1 MKNFIKG
8 KLRSHNDGAFPV
20 SVSHG
25 MHVETGRAR
34 TIYIIML
41 SVMPL
46 LGLFGSV
53 FTFITACESKGV
65 VIISKSFAAW
75 ITLGAYLLFGVIF
88 GLRRRFPALSRGL
101 SAAAVGGLGIFAAIK
116 FQLIVRGFRFI
127 INGFMSAAFSKYEN
141 KSFYAL
147 TEVFFYNGKYYHSD
161 YCIKLA
167 AVCVIGVMAFAVCS
181 FILKPNVLIFVCA
194 TFPLP
199 ELCLY
204 FGLVP
209 ETVYFVILTAGW
221 CGAAAAD
228 IARLGIFSDKG
239 AERIFTKT
247 AAQSCIAAAVIML
260 ASFGGAELYVNSIN
274 FKRPDSVKDFR
285 NGVVIYMRD
294 FSWDKFK
301 RDVKEAIAPDSGRLT
316 HDGKLGNTD
325 SVEFTGKNM
334 LEVTLPSD
342 CNGLYLRG
350 FTGTDYTGSRWEKGK
365 PLPALETNISSP
377 EFFSARVLRHFDGFS
392 SLRAQNVIIRN
403 TGISSSVKYYPENA
417 AGLLE
422 TDGVRRRYGVYF
434 PENGWRSVIISEA
447 QDISLDKTMAADEL
461 KMRDYAYANC
471 LDVPETFTAYSD
483 FFEGFEGGDVN
494 DTLRFIRKGLSERCE
509 YVLDSGKK
517 PFGTDFAQWF
527 LTENHKGSCTH
538 FASAAALLCRSM
550 GIPARYCEGFVIK
563 DEDIGDFPSNEG
575 FTTVSVPDSR
585 AHAWAEVYI
594 DGFGWLPFEAT
605 PGYGNMA
612 LELDYENDGFE
623 GNDDSFG
630 NAPASEI
637 TSVTTESPVFSEAP
651 AASEVTS
658 GDTEITVTESSDDT
672 ANVSGET
679 ENMSAESGN
688 GGNVSEAGYETAE
701 TVTSVSYVNGGQAET
716 GGTGTSAKATE
727 SGSAVS
733 DGGDTDNEIS
743 PRKELPKG
751 VWVTGIVII
760 GISAVITA
768 VVIYRK
774 ASFASR
780 RKRLEQS
787 PDRAAAHIYR
797 TLLRISGEENVPE
810 ELPARL
816 CEKGVPE
823 DITEVIVM
831 TAMKARFGGGIDADE
846 ARASAGALEK
856 AIAVLNG
863 DKVKMIPFITAADRY
878 IGGESGGKDA

>member
-1 MKNFIKG
+1 
-8 KLRSHNDGAFPV
+8 
-20 SVSHG
+20 
-25 MHVETGRAR
+25 MHVETGRAGA
-34 TIYIIML
+34 IYIIML
-41 SVMPL
+41 SLMPL

-53 FTFITACESKGV
+53 FTFITACESKGS

-75 ITLGAYLLFGVIF
+75 VTLGAYLLFAVIF
-88 GLRRRFPALSRGL
+88 GLRRKFPAVSRAL
-101 SAAAVGGLGIFAAIK
+101 SAAAVGGLGIFAAVR
-116 FQLIVRGFRFI
+116 FQLIVRGFQFI
-127 INGFMSAAFSKYEN
+127 INGFMSAAFSKYEK
-141 KSFYAL
+141 KSFYPL
-147 TEVFFYNGKYYHSD
+147 SEVFFCNDKYYHSD

-167 AVCVIGVMAFAVCS
+167 AVCVIGIMAFAVCS

-209 ETVYFVILTAGW
+209 ETFYFVILTAAW

-285 NGVVIYMRD
+285 NGVVLYMRD
-294 FSWDKFK
+294 FSWDKLR
-301 RDVKEAIAPDSGRLT
+301 RDVREAIAPDNSRLT
-316 HDGKLGNTD
+316 HDGKLGNTE

-350 FTGTDYTGSRWEKGK
+350 FTGTDYKGSRWEKGK
-365 PLPALETNISSP
+365 PLPSLETNISSS
-377 EFFSARVLRHFDGFS
+377 EFFSARVLRHFDEFS

-434 PENGWRSVIISEA
+434 PETGWRSIIISEA

-461 KMRDYAYANC
+461 KMREYAYTNC
-471 LDVPETFTAYSD
+471 LDVPETFTAHSE
-483 FFEGFEGGDVN
+483 FFADFEGGGVN
-494 DTLRFIRKGLSERCE
+494 DTLRYIRKGLSESCE

-517 PFGTDFAQWF
+517 PFGADFAQWF

-563 DEDIGDFPSNEG
+563 AEDIGDFPDNEG

-605 PGYGNMA
+605 PGYGNIA
-612 LELDYENDGFE
+612 LEPDYENNGFDE
-623 GNDDSFG
+623 SGDSFG
-630 NAPASEI
+630 NAPVSEI
-637 TSVTTESPVFSEAP
+637 TSVTTEAPMFSENP
-651 AASEVTS
+651 AASQS
-658 GDTEITVTESSDDT
+658 ADDTELTVPE
-672 ANVSGET
+672 NSGNI
-679 ENMSAESGN
+679 ENSGNTDGSEKAENASGNESGN
-688 GGNVSEAGYETAE
+688 GSDTASETVYDTAE

-716 GGTGTSAKATE
+716 DGSGTSAAE
-727 SGSAVS
+727 SESIVSGGS
-733 DGGDTDNEIS
+733 DTDNKIS
-743 PRKELPKG
+743 PQKKLPKG
-751 VWVTGIVII
+751 IWVTGIIII
-760 GISAVITA
+760 GIGAVITA
-768 VVIYRK
+768 AAFFRK
-774 ASFASR
+774 AAFASR
-780 RKRLEQS
+780 RSRLEHS
-787 PDRAAAHIYR
+787 PDSAAAHIYR

-810 ELPARL
+810 ELSARL
-816 CEKGVPE
+816 YEKGVPE
-823 DITEVIVM
+823 DITEIIVM
-831 TAMKARFGGGIDADE
+831 TAMKARFGGGIE
-846 ARASAGALEK
+846 AGEAKRSAAALEK

-863 DKVKMIPFITAADRY
+863 DKGKILPFITAADRY
-878 IGGESGGKDA
+878 IGGEYDGKDT

>member
-1 MKNFIKG
+1 
-8 KLRSHNDGAFPV
+8 
-20 SVSHG
+20 
-25 MHVETGRAR
+25 MHVETGRAGA
-34 TIYIIML
+34 IYIIML
-41 SVMPL
+41 SLMPL

-53 FTFITACESKGV
+53 FTFITACESKGS

-75 ITLGAYLLFGVIF
+75 VTLGAYLLFAVIF
-88 GLRRRFPALSRGL
+88 GLRRKFPAVSRAL
-101 SAAAVGGLGIFAAIK
+101 SAAAVGGLGIFAAVR
-116 FQLIVRGFRFI
+116 FQLIARGFQFI
-127 INGFMSAAFSKYEN
+127 INGFMSAAFSKYEK
-141 KSFYAL
+141 KSFYPL
-147 TEVFFYNGKYYHSD
+147 SEVFFCNDKYYHSD

-167 AVCVIGVMAFAVCS
+167 AVCVIGIMAFAVCS

-209 ETVYFVILTAGW
+209 ETFYFVILTAAW

-285 NGVVIYMRD
+285 NGVVLYMRD
-294 FSWDKFK
+294 FSWDKLR
-301 RDVKEAIAPDSGRLT
+301 RDVREAIAPDNSRLT
-316 HDGKLGNTD
+316 HDGKLGNTE

-350 FTGTDYTGSRWEKGK
+350 FTGTDYKGSRWEKGK
-365 PLPALETNISSP
+365 PLPSLETNISSS
-377 EFFSARVLRHFDGFS
+377 EFFSARVLRHFDEFS

-434 PENGWRSVIISEA
+434 PETGWRSIIISEA

-461 KMRDYAYANC
+461 KMREYAYTNC
-471 LDVPETFTAYSD
+471 LDVPETFTAHSE
-483 FFEGFEGGDVN
+483 FFADFEGGGVN
-494 DTLRFIRKGLSERCE
+494 DTLRYIRKGLSESCE

-517 PFGTDFAQWF
+517 PFGADFAQWF

-563 DEDIGDFPSNEG
+563 AEDIGDFPDNEG

-605 PGYGNMA
+605 PGYGNIA
-612 LELDYENDGFE
+612 LEPDYENNGFDE
-623 GNDDSFG
+623 SGDSFG
-630 NAPASEI
+630 NAPVSEI
-637 TSVTTESPVFSEAP
+637 TSVTTEAPMFSENP
-651 AASEVTS
+651 AASQS
-658 GDTEITVTESSDDT
+658 ADDTELTVPE
-672 ANVSGET
+672 NSGNI
-679 ENMSAESGN
+679 ENSGNTDGSEKAENASGNESGN
-688 GGNVSEAGYETAE
+688 GSDTASETVYDTAE

-716 GGTGTSAKATE
+716 DGSGTSAAE
-727 SGSAVS
+727 SESIVSGGS
-733 DGGDTDNEIS
+733 DTDNKIS
-743 PRKELPKG
+743 PQKKLPKG
-751 VWVTGIVII
+751 IWVTGIIII
-760 GISAVITA
+760 GIGAVITA
-768 VVIYRK
+768 AAFFRK
-774 ASFASR
+774 AAFASR
-780 RKRLEQS
+780 RSRLEHS
-787 PDRAAAHIYR
+787 PDSAAAHIYR

-810 ELPARL
+810 ELSARL
-816 CEKGVPE
+816 YEKGVPE
-823 DITEVIVM
+823 DITEIIVM
-831 TAMKARFGGGIDADE
+831 TAMKARFGGGIE
-846 ARASAGALEK
+846 AGEAKRSAAALEK

-863 DKVKMIPFITAADRY
+863 DKGKILPFITAADRY
-878 IGGESGGKDA
+878 IGGEYDGKDT

>member
-1 MKNFIKG
+1 
-8 KLRSHNDGAFPV
+8 
-20 SVSHG
+20 
-25 MHVETGRAR
+25 MHVETGRPR

-41 SVMPL
+41 SLMPL
-46 LGLFGSV
+46 LGLYGSF
-53 FTFITACESKGV
+53 FTFITACESKGA

-75 ITLGAYLLFGVIF
+75 VILGAYLLFSVIF
-88 GLRRRFPALSRGL
+88 GLRRRFPAVSRAL
-101 SAAAVGGLGIFAAIK
+101 SAAAVGGLGIFAAVK
-116 FQLIVRGFRFI
+116 FRLIVRGFQFI

-141 KSFYAL
+141 KSYYPL
-147 TEVFFYNGKYYHSD
+147 TESFFYSGKYYHSD
-161 YCIKLA
+161 YCVKLA
-167 AVCVIGVMAFAVCS
+167 AVCVIGITAFAVCS

-209 ETVYFVILTAGW
+209 KTIYFVLLAAGW

-228 IARLGIFSDKG
+228 ISRLGIFSDKG
-239 AERIFTKT
+239 AEKIFTKT

-274 FKRPDSVKDFR
+274 FKRPDSVKEFR
-285 NGVVIYMRD
+285 NGVVLYMRD
-294 FSWDKFK
+294 FSWDKLR
-301 RDVKEAIAPDSGRLT
+301 RDIREAAAPENGRLT
-316 HDGKLGNTD
+316 HDGKLGNTEN
-325 SVEFTGKNM
+325 VEFTGKNM

-342 CNGLYLRG
+342 CGGIYLRG
-350 FTGTDYTGSRWEKGK
+350 FTGTDYTGSRWEKGA
-365 PLPALETNISSP
+365 PLPKLETNISSP
-377 EFFSARVLRHFDGFS
+377 EFFSARVLRQFGEFS

-403 TGISSSVKYYPENA
+403 TGISNSVKYYPENA

-434 PENGWRSVIISEA
+434 PEKGWRSVVISEA
-447 QDISLDKTMAADEL
+447 GNISLDGTMEADEL
-461 KMRDYAYANC
+461 KMREYAYANC
-471 LDVPETFTAYSD
+471 LDVPETFTAYRD
-483 FFEGFEGGDVN
+483 FFEGFEGGDAAQ
-494 DTLRFIRKGLSERCE
+494 TLKYIRKGLSEQCE

-517 PFGTDFAQWF
+517 PFGADFAQWF
-527 LTENHKGSCTH
+527 LTENKKGSCTH
-538 FASAAALLCRSM
+538 FATTAALLCRSM

-563 DEDIGDFPSNEG
+563 EEDIGDFPDNEG
-575 FTTVSVPDSR
+575 YATVSVPDSR

-594 DGFGWLPFEAT
+594 YGFGWLPFEAT

-612 LELDYENDGFE
+612 LELDDENGSFDGESESFE
-623 GNDDSFG
+623 
-630 NAPASEI
+630 NAPVSEI
-637 TSVTTESPVFSEAP
+637 TSVTTIAPMFSETPVTSKAAAETGNGEITAAEDSGVTENAAETESGGDNG
-651 AASEVTS
+651 AASET
-658 GDTEITVTESSDDT
+658 
-672 ANVSGET
+672 
-679 ENMSAESGN
+679 
-688 GGNVSEAGYETAE
+688 GGGRVE
-701 TVTSVSYVNGGQAET
+701 TVTSVSYVNGGQA
-716 GGTGTSAKATE
+716 GTNGSDTSAMAME
-727 SGSAVS
+727 SENAVS
-733 DGGDTDNEIS
+733 GGGDTDNEIS

-760 GISAVITA
+760 SIGAVITA

-774 ASFASR
+774 AAFASR

-816 CEKGVPE
+816 SEKGVPE

-831 TAMKARFGGGIDADE
+831 TAMKARFGGGIDTDE

-863 DKVKMIPFITAADRY
+863 GKGKIIPFITAADRY
-878 IGGESGGKDA
+878 IGGDGDRKDA

>member
-1 MKNFIKG
+1 
-8 KLRSHNDGAFPV
+8 
-20 SVSHG
+20 
-25 MHVETGRAR
+25 MHVETGRAGA
-34 TIYIIML
+34 IYIIML
-41 SVMPL
+41 SLMPL

-53 FTFITACESKGV
+53 FTFITACESKGS

-75 ITLGAYLLFGVIF
+75 VTLGAYLLFAVIF
-88 GLRRRFPALSRGL
+88 GLRRKFPAVSRAL
-101 SAAAVGGLGIFAAIK
+101 SAAAVGGLGIFAAVR
-116 FQLIVRGFRFI
+116 FQLIVRGFQFI
-127 INGFMSAAFSKYEN
+127 INGFMSAAFSKYEK
-141 KSFYAL
+141 KSFYPL
-147 TEVFFYNGKYYHSD
+147 SEVFFCNDKYYHSD

-167 AVCVIGVMAFAVCS
+167 AVCVIGIMAFAVCS

-209 ETVYFVILTAGW
+209 ETFYFVILTAAW

-285 NGVVIYMRD
+285 NGVVLYMRD
-294 FSWDKFK
+294 FSWDKLR
-301 RDVKEAIAPDSGRLT
+301 RDVREAIAPDNSRLT
-316 HDGKLGNTD
+316 HDGKLGNTE

-365 PLPALETNISSP
+365 PLPSLETNISSS
-377 EFFSARVLRHFDGFS
+377 EFFSARVLRHFDEFS

-434 PENGWRSVIISEA
+434 PETGWRSIIISEA

-461 KMRDYAYANC
+461 KMREYAYTNC
-471 LDVPETFTAYSD
+471 LDIPETFTAHSE
-483 FFEGFEGGDVN
+483 FFADFEGGGVN
-494 DTLRFIRKGLSERCE
+494 DTLRYIRKGLSESCE

-517 PFGTDFAQWF
+517 PFGADFAQWF

-563 DEDIGDFPSNEG
+563 AEDIGDFPDNEG

-605 PGYGNMA
+605 PGYGNIA
-612 LELDYENDGFE
+612 LELDYENNNFDESG
-623 GNDDSFG
+623 DSFG
-630 NAPASEI
+630 NAPVSEI
-637 TSVTTESPVFSEAP
+637 TSVTTEAPMFSENP
-651 AASEVTS
+651 AASQS
-658 GDTEITVTESSDDT
+658 ADDTELTVTE
-672 ANVSGET
+672 NSGNTDNSGNT
-679 ENMSAESGN
+679 ENPGNTEGSEKAENASGNESGN
-688 GGNVSEAGYETAE
+688 GSDTASETVYDTAE

-716 GGTGTSAKATE
+716 DGSGTSAAE
-727 SGSAVS
+727 SESIVSGGS
-733 DGGDTDNEIS
+733 DTDNEIS
-743 PRKELPKG
+743 PQKKLPKG
-751 VWVTGIVII
+751 VWVTGIIII
-760 GISAVITA
+760 GIGAVITA
-768 VVIYRK
+768 AAFFRK
-774 ASFASR
+774 AAFASR
-780 RKRLEQS
+780 RSRLEHS
-787 PDRAAAHIYR
+787 PDSAAAHIYR

-810 ELPARL
+810 ELSARL
-816 CEKGVPE
+816 YEKGVPE
-823 DITEVIVM
+823 DITEIIVM
-831 TAMKARFGGGIDADE
+831 TAMKARFGGGIE
-846 ARASAGALEK
+846 AGEAKRSAAALEK

-863 DKVKMIPFITAADRY
+863 DKGKILPFITAADRY
-878 IGGESGGKDA
+878 IGGEYDGKDT

>member
-1 MKNFIKG
+1 
-8 KLRSHNDGAFPV
+8 
-20 SVSHG
+20 
-25 MHVETGRAR
+25 MHVETGRAGA
-34 TIYIIML
+34 IYIIML
-41 SVMPL
+41 SLMPL

-53 FTFITACESKGV
+53 FTFITACESKGS

-75 ITLGAYLLFGVIF
+75 VTLGAYLLFAVIF
-88 GLRRRFPALSRGL
+88 GLRRKFPAVSRAL
-101 SAAAVGGLGIFAAIK
+101 SAAAVGGLGIFAAVR
-116 FQLIVRGFRFI
+116 FQLIVRGFQFI
-127 INGFMSAAFSKYEN
+127 INGFMSAAFSKYEK
-141 KSFYAL
+141 KSFYPL
-147 TEVFFYNGKYYHSD
+147 SEVFFYNEKYYHSD

-167 AVCVIGVMAFAVCS
+167 AVCVIGIMAFAVCS

-209 ETVYFVILTAGW
+209 ETFYFVILTAAW

-285 NGVVIYMRD
+285 NGVVLYMRD
-294 FSWDKFK
+294 FSWDKLR
-301 RDVKEAIAPDSGRLT
+301 RDVREAIAPDNSRLT
-316 HDGKLGNTD
+316 HDGKLGNTE

-365 PLPALETNISSP
+365 PLPSLKTNISSS
-377 EFFSARVLRHFDGFS
+377 EFFSARVLRHFDEFS

-434 PENGWRSVIISEA
+434 PETGWRSIIISEA

-461 KMRDYAYANC
+461 KMREYAYTNC
-471 LDVPETFTAYSD
+471 LDVPETFTAHSE
-483 FFEGFEGGDVN
+483 FFADFEGGGVN
-494 DTLRFIRKGLSERCE
+494 DTLRYIRKGLSESCE

-517 PFGTDFAQWF
+517 PFGADFAQWF

-563 DEDIGDFPSNEG
+563 AEDIGDFPDNEG

-605 PGYGNMA
+605 PGYGNIA
-612 LELDYENDGFE
+612 LEPDYENNGFDE
-623 GNDDSFG
+623 SGDSFG
-630 NAPASEI
+630 NAPVSEI
-637 TSVTTESPVFSEAP
+637 TSVTTEAPMFSENP
-651 AASEVTS
+651 AASQS
-658 GDTEITVTESSDDT
+658 ADDTELTVPDNSGNTDGSGNTDDSGNTEG
-672 ANVSGET
+672 SGEA
-679 ENMSAESGN
+679 ENASGNESGN
-688 GGNVSEAGYETAE
+688 GSDTASETVYDTAE

-716 GGTGTSAKATE
+716 DGNGTSAAE
-727 SGSAVS
+727 SESIVSGGS
-733 DGGDTDNEIS
+733 DTDNKIS
-743 PRKELPKG
+743 PQKKLPKG

-760 GISAVITA
+760 GIGAVTLA
-768 VVIYRK
+768 AAFFRK
-774 ASFASR
+774 AAFASR
-780 RKRLEQS
+780 RSRLEHS
-787 PDRAAAHIYR
+787 PDSAAAHIYR

-810 ELPARL
+810 ELSARL
-816 CEKGVPE
+816 YEKGVPE
-823 DITEVIVM
+823 DITEIIVM
-831 TAMKARFGGGIDADE
+831 TAMKARFGGGIDAGE
-846 ARASAGALEK
+846 AKRSAAALEK

-863 DKVKMIPFITAADRY
+863 DKGKILPFITAADRY
-878 IGGESGGKDA
+878 IGGEYDGKDT